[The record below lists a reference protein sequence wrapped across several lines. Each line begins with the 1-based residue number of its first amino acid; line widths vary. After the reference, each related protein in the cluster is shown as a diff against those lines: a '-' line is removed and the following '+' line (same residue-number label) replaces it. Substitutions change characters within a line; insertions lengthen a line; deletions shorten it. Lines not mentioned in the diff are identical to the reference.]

1 MIKILFAIITI
12 IHGLIHLMGFT
23 KAFNY
28 AEINQLTQPISKN
41 TGLLWLL
48 AAVLFLGA
56 TALFLSKKEIWWIV
70 AAVAVLVSQFLIIN
84 NWQDAKV
91 GTIANILILVAI
103 LVGYGSSNFEGRYK
117 TDISEGLNRTK
128 ILKKPVLTERDI
140 QALPLLVQKYIRYTG
155 ALNKPK
161 LLSAKV
167 IFDGEMREKG
177 KNWFTFTSEQHNF
190 FDVPTRLFF
199 MKATMFG
206 MPVLGYHAYKKG
218 VATMEI
224 KLLGLYSI
232 VDIKNNELNRAET
245 VTLFN
250 DMCIFAPAALV
261 DDRIKWSAGDSLSVK
276 ATFTNEKM
284 SISAILYF
292 NDIGQ
297 LTNFISDDRYAV
309 ADMQK
314 YRFSTPVRDYK
325 NINGY
330 NIATYGETIW
340 HYQDGEFVYGK
351 FYLKSV
357 EYNK

>member
-1 MIKILFAIITI
+1 MIKILFVIITL

-23 KAFNY
+23 KAYNY

-41 TGLLWLL
+41 TGLIWLF
-48 AAVLFLGA
+48 AAALFVGS
-56 TALFLSKKEIWWIV
+56 TALFLAKKETWWIV
-70 AAVAVLVSQFLIIN
+70 AAIAVLVSQFLILN
-84 NWQDAKV
+84 NWQDAKA
-91 GTIANILILVAI
+91 GTIANVFIVIAI
-103 LVGYGSSNFEGRYK
+103 IISYSSISFEKSYK
-117 TDISEGLNRTK
+117 TDVSEGLNRTK
-128 ILKKPVLTERDI
+128 ILKNTVLTEGDI
-140 QALPLLVQKYIRYTG
+140 QALPLLVQRYIRYSG

-161 LLSAKV
+161 LLSVKA

-177 KNWFTFTSEQHNF
+177 KDWFKFTSEQFNF

-206 MPVLGYHAYKKG
+206 VPVLGYHAYKRG
-218 VATMEI
+218 IATMNI

-232 VDIKNNELNRAET
+232 IDLKNNELNKAET

-250 DMCIFAPAALV
+250 DMCILAPSALI
-261 DDRIKWSAGDSLSVK
+261 DDRIKWAADDSLSVK
-276 ATFTNEKM
+276 ATFTNQGI

-297 LTNFISDDRYAV
+297 LTNFVSDDRYAV
-309 ADMQK
+309 SAMQQ

-330 NIATYGETIW
+330 NLATYGEAIW
-340 HYQDGEFVYGK
+340 HYPDGEFVYGK
-351 FYLKSV
+351 FYFKSI